1 MKKSFIATLVALII
15 TGIYAVTASVRL
27 HQAHNDIED
36 YKEYIRVS
44 DSLTYKVMEDNNL
57 FDKDGS
63 DTMQEF
69 LDYTNQ

>member
-15 TGIYAVTASVRL
+15 TGIYAVTASVKL
-27 HQAHNDIED
+27 HQAKSDIKAC
-36 YKEYIRVS
+36 KEYITIS
-44 DSLTYKVMEDNNL
+44 DSLAYKVMENNDL
-57 FDKDGS
+57 FDTDGS